1 MISQWKLCEGARAF
15 CDKFKDIA
23 CYPFQTLVFPSRI
36 YRPCV
41 RVKLSSA
48 CFLCINVCD
57 DPKLALQQLD
67 DQNGKDAA
75 AVYQHPAFKIDE
87 GELNKLLDE
96 SEKVEEILGAE
107 DFAPGSLVCFAMC

>member
-1 MISQWKLCEGARAF
+1 M
-15 CDKFKDIA
+15 D
-23 CYPFQTLVFPSRI
+23 
-36 YRPCV
+36 RPCV
-41 RVKLSSA
+41 QVKFSSA
-48 CFLCINVCD
+48 CFLYLVVCN

-107 DFAPGSLVCFAMC
+107 DFAPGSLVCFAICWILFFQGSASFQEVLERVDL